1 MTLNLTIGL
10 LVMILCLIIQCMV
23 VTLLLKTLQRLDHR
37 RILKPTFVRFVV
49 VLSVSMLV
57 LLIGNL
63 LQISVWAALFL
74 GFGEFPDF
82 NTAFY
87 HSTVNFS
94 TLGYGDMVMSPDRR
108 LLGAL
113 EAASGVMMFGLST
126 SVMISV
132 VNAMV
137 RKMREQRKA

>member
-10 LVMILCLIIQCMV
+10 LVMILCLIIQCIV
-23 VTLLLKTLQRLDHR
+23 ATLLLKTLQRLDHR
-37 RILKPTFVRFVV
+37 RILKPTLVRFVG
-49 VLSVSMLV
+49 VLSVAMLI
-57 LLIGNL
+57 LLLGNL

-74 GFGEFPDF
+74 GLGEFPDF

-94 TLGYGDMVMSPDRR
+94 TLGYGDMVMSPDHR

-126 SVMISV
+126 SVMIAV

-137 RKMREQRKA
+137 RKMHERKSS

>member
-10 LVMILCLIIQCMV
+10 FVMILCLIIQCIV
-23 VTLLLKTLQRLDHR
+23 AILLLKTLHRFERR
-37 RILKPTFVRFVV
+37 RIFKPTLARFVAA
-49 VLSVSMLV
+49 LTVSMLA
-57 LLIGNL
+57 LLMGNL

-74 GFGEFPDF
+74 GFGEFADF

-94 TLGYGDMVMSPDRR
+94 TLGYGDIVMSADRR

-113 EAASGVMMFGLST
+113 QAASGVMMFGLST
-126 SVMISV
+126 SVLISV

-137 RKMREQRKA
+137 RKMREHRAS

>member
-1 MTLNLTIGL
+1 MIINLSIGL
-10 LVMILCLIIQCMV
+10 LVMILCLIIQCIV
-23 VTLLLKTLQRLDHR
+23 AILLLRTLHRFEHR
-37 RILKPTFVRFVV
+37 RMLKPTLVRFVG
-49 VLSVSMLV
+49 VLSVAMLI
-57 LLIGNL
+57 LLLGNL

-126 SVMISV
+126 SVLIAV
-132 VNAMV
+132 VNAMF
-137 RKMREQRKA
+137 RKMHETKKS